1 MEPKHT
7 IELLVLHDS
16 VVLIRP
22 AQCKQEEPILDGDDL
37 EFASSDDVDPGRCQR
52 EILIHKFSG
61 TFHSCAIGGGEQR
74 NNRDGIEKQHLGGY
88 AGHHITIL
96 VDMQVTTSPS
106 WWICRSP
113 HHHLGGY
120 VGHHI
125 TILVDMSV
133 TTSLSWLIC
142 RSPYHH
148 LGGYAGHHITILVVM
163 QVTISPSW
171 LICKYPYW

>member
-1 MEPKHT
+1 MRKLKSARLCFVSFFSPSCCLLSHGSKYLYWYYLFYSPLHLFTFKYLDLAKMEPKHT

-74 NNRDGIEKQHLGGY
+74 NNRDGIEKQ
-88 AGHHITIL
+88 
-96 VDMQVTTSPS
+96 V
-106 WWICRSP
+106 
-113 HHHLGGY
+113 
-120 VGHHI
+120 
-125 TILVDMSV
+125 
-133 TTSLSWLIC
+133 
-142 RSPYHH
+142 
-148 LGGYAGHHITILVVM
+148 
-163 QVTISPSW
+163 
-171 LICKYPYW
+171 